1 MRAPVAFTAL
11 LLALQSPWREIRV
24 FSRTSKTLLIHRGDD
39 IRPLQLLLMMTRF
52 SKHSIPIS
60 RNESSMTRRVAI
72 VGLFCVVAA
81 VLLVFSDNN
90 INNPFVNESSTALLK
105 GRPAVLTLVLQWHDG
120 TKRNMRVKMRPDL
133 SPSSVEYLYNMVN
146 QCGMRATA
154 TTCKFYRAET
164 YNLQGIIAS
173 PKTADDQHRIVDEQN
188 IEMGTCPDEAVYAN
202 WTSTHPCPA
211 YDTTCGCHGPWMTRG
226 MFGWAGGKTGPDFFI
241 DLPARI
247 SGTPWHTVFG
257 ELADEA
263 AFEVVR
269 ELQARPV
276 HEAGGMH
283 MLDEPVPFQVT
294 LDGVEV

>member
-1 MRAPVAFTAL
+1 
-11 LLALQSPWREIRV
+11 
-24 FSRTSKTLLIHRGDD
+24 
-39 IRPLQLLLMMTRF
+39 
-52 SKHSIPIS
+52 
-60 RNESSMTRRVAI
+60 MTRRVTAI
-72 VGLFCVVAA
+72 VGLFCVAVALV
-81 VLLVFSDNN
+81 VLSDK
-90 INNPFVNESSTALLK
+90 IPFVNESSTATLK
-105 GRPAVLTLVLQWHDG
+105 GGHPAVLTLVLQWYDG
-120 TKRNMRVKMRPDL
+120 TRRNMRVKLRPDL

-146 QCGMRATA
+146 QCSMRATA
-154 TTCKFYRAET
+154 PTCKFYRAET

-173 PKTADDQHRIVDEQN
+173 AKTADDQHRIVDESK
-188 IEMGTCPDEAVYAN
+188 IEMGTCPDDAVYAN
-202 WTSTHPCPA
+202 WTATHPCPA

-241 DLPARI
+241 DMPPVV

-263 AFEVVR
+263 AFEVVY

-294 LDGVEV
+294 LDGKV